1 MPNYADLFQI
11 NDAKTDVKVRNS
23 AESIFEITYSQGG
36 QTWLPGLFG
45 LNYTNPNSTY
55 NWAKWVTPSRD
66 LIAAFDAE
74 DDTVRK
80 NQAIVWGQ
88 PSWENYYPSK
98 HYPFMYKIR
107 SGGSSI
113 IKLRLA
119 DILLLK
125 AEAYA
130 ALGQTAQAAALVNQ
144 VRARVGLAAISTS
157 LSQEQMKA
165 AVLKERR
172 LELAFEGFRWFDL
185 VRNDKAIETMNSL
198 NARDT
203 GRLKQTYP
211 LNENTVLYPIPQT
224 ELENNKKL
232 TQNPGY

>member
-1 MPNYADLFQI
+1 
-11 NDAKTDVKVRNS
+11 
-23 AESIFEITYSQGG
+23 
-36 QTWLPGLFG
+36 
-45 LNYTNPNSTY
+45 
-55 NWAKWVTPSRD
+55 
-66 LIAAFDAE
+66 
-74 DDTVRK
+74 
-80 NQAIVWGQ
+80 
-88 PSWENYYPSK
+88 
-98 HYPFMYKIR
+98 MYKIR

-113 IKLRLA
+113 INLRLA

-144 VRARVGLAAISTS
+144 VRARVGLAAISSS

-203 GRLKQTYP
+203 GRLKQTYS

>member
-1 MPNYADLFQI
+1 M
-11 NDAKTDVKVRNS
+11 
-23 AESIFEITYSQGG
+23 
-36 QTWLPGLFG
+36 
-45 LNYTNPNSTY
+45 
-55 NWAKWVTPSRD
+55 
-66 LIAAFDAE
+66 
-74 DDTVRK
+74 
-80 NQAIVWGQ
+80 
-88 PSWENYYPSK
+88 
-98 HYPFMYKIR
+98 
-107 SGGSSI
+107 
-113 IKLRLA
+113 
-119 DILLLK
+119 
-125 AEAYA
+125 
-130 ALGQTAQAAALVNQ
+130 VNQ
-144 VRARVGLAAISTS
+144 VRARVGLAAISSS

-211 LNENTVLYPIPQT
+211 LNENTVLYPVPQT

>member
-1 MPNYADLFQI
+1 
-11 NDAKTDVKVRNS
+11 
-23 AESIFEITYSQGG
+23 
-36 QTWLPGLFG
+36 
-45 LNYTNPNSTY
+45 
-55 NWAKWVTPSRD
+55 
-66 LIAAFDAE
+66 
-74 DDTVRK
+74 
-80 NQAIVWGQ
+80 
-88 PSWENYYPSK
+88 
-98 HYPFMYKIR
+98 MYKIR

-144 VRARVGLAAISTS
+144 VRARVGLAAISSS
-157 LSQEQMKA
+157 LSQEQMKE

>member
-1 MPNYADLFQI
+1 
-11 NDAKTDVKVRNS
+11 
-23 AESIFEITYSQGG
+23 
-36 QTWLPGLFG
+36 
-45 LNYTNPNSTY
+45 
-55 NWAKWVTPSRD
+55 
-66 LIAAFDAE
+66 
-74 DDTVRK
+74 
-80 NQAIVWGQ
+80 
-88 PSWENYYPSK
+88 
-98 HYPFMYKIR
+98 MYKIR

-144 VRARVGLAAISTS
+144 VRARVGLAAISSS
-157 LSQEQMKA
+157 LSQEQMKE

-185 VRNDKAIETMNSL
+185 VRNDKAIETMNSV
-198 NARDT
+198 NARDE
-203 GRLKQTYP
+203 GRLRQIYP